1 MADYIIVISLL
12 LAFFIKQVESYYN
25 EKLVNANDSYNEAK
39 TLEKINKYNLLFRSL
54 VFIAI
59 LAIMYWAYKL

>member
-25 EKLVNANDSYNEAK
+25 EKLINANDSYTEAK
-39 TLEKINKYNLLFRSL
+39 TLEKINKYNFLFRSL